1 MKQIILKTI
10 LYIDGREIVT
20 DSRDFSESIA
30 EYETEQDSALSDEEI
45 VDYIIQP

>member
-1 MKQIILKTI
+1 MKEIVLKTI
-10 LYIDGREIVT
+10 IYIDGREIVT

-30 EYETEQDSALSDEEI
+30 EYEKEQETNLQDWEI